1 MSAENF
7 ILISISIVSL
17 ISLIGIFT
25 FAQAFERILFAL
37 IAFAAGTLL
46 GAAFFDLLP
55 EAIEKSNDI
64 FGYVLAGVLFFFIL
78 ERFIFWRHCHDGKCD
93 VHAFTY
99 LNLLGDSI
107 HNYIDGMI
115 IAASYMSSIPIGIA
129 ATLAIV
135 FHELP
140 QEIGDYGILIYG
152 GFSKRRA
159 LFYNFISALAAFL
172 GAISIIFFP
181 FIFFSIENSI
191 AFLLSFGAGGFI
203 YIASADLIPELHKVI
218 DKRKSSIQL
227 IVLILGIA
235 VIWIASIFC
244 NSFIS

>member
-1 MSAENF
+1 MSIENY
-7 ILISISIVSL
+7 ILISIFIVSL

-25 FAQAFERILFAL
+25 FARAFERMLFAL

-55 EAIEKSNDI
+55 EAMEESSDI
-64 FGYVLAGVLFFFIL
+64 FGYVLAGMLFFFIL

-115 IAASYMSSIPIGIA
+115 IAASYIASTSIGIA
-129 ATLAIV
+129 STLAIV
-135 FHELP
+135 FHEIP

-152 GFSKRRA
+152 GFSKRKA
-159 LFYNFISALAAFL
+159 LFYNFITALAAFL
-172 GAISIIFFP
+172 GAISIMFFQVA
-181 FIFFSIENSI
+181 IENSI
-191 AFLLSFGAGGFI
+191 LLSFGAGGFI

-218 DKRKSSIQL
+218 DKKKSSIQIISL
-227 IVLILGIA
+227 FLGIA
-235 VIWIASIFC
+235 IIWIASILC
-244 NSFIS
+244 NNFIS